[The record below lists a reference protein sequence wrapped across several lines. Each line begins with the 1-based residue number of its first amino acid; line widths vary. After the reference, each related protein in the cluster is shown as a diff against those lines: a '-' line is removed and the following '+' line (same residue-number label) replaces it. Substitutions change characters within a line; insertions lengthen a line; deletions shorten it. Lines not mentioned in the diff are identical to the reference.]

1 MTPEL
6 YQKKFERER
15 RSRFEAERL
24 LELKSRELYEA
35 NMELAKYADDLT
47 DEIESTQIQFA
58 AVKTKA
64 DTLEN
69 QTTELGLEL
78 DKANIAVFRAERRLW
93 NGIEAIKDGFALFDA
108 DDRLVAANSAYTR
121 FLTFLKDE
129 VRPGLSYERIIRTMA
144 ASGIVDF
151 DGGTEESWCKAAL
164 NRPQQ
169 QDAAS
174 SVVKLKGDHWLWAS
188 DRRTEDGDLV
198 SLVCDITPTKRRERE
213 LNDARDQAEAAN
225 RAKSAFLANMSHEIR
240 TPMNGVIGMA
250 DLLCETS
257 LDAEQMQFAETIR
270 NSGEALLVI
279 INDVLDYSKIEAG
292 KLDLFPEP
300 FNLEGCV
307 HDVVK
312 LMQPKAH
319 EKHLDLLIDYDMF
332 LPADYVGDVGRIRQV
347 LTNLVGNAVKFTS
360 QGFVLVRI
368 VGMAVGDGQQEI
380 HVVVEDSGIGIAPD
394 KLAHV
399 FGEFNQVDDQANRK
413 FEGTGLGL
421 AISKRLITL
430 MDGDV
435 WVESVL
441 GQGSC
446 FGFKVSLPI
455 SDDLRAET
463 SPVRPA
469 YSKAL
474 IVDDLEVN
482 RLILE
487 RQLGL
492 LGLDAVCCSNAPDA
506 MAMLARP
513 NHGIGVV
520 LTDHQMPDLD
530 GIWLAQNLQA
540 TQPNIPV
547 ILLTSSNGP
556 VRSHM
561 EDGLLAGCL
570 SKPILRKDL
579 CNILLSGVAE
589 TKTPST
595 PATHIPAQPAGP
607 ENRLRLLAAEDNR
620 TNQFVLSKM
629 VQSMDVDLDFASNG
643 HEAVSK
649 FKTGHYDVVFMDI
662 SMPEM
667 DGIEATGLI
676 RTYETETGQSRTPIV
691 ALTAHAMAGDAQRFL
706 DAGMDHYITKPLKK
720 AVIAEKLAE
729 IEAGFGEGSR
739 QMFPAEISEKP
750 AKHAADARL

>member
-6 YQKKFERER
+6 FQKKFERER
-15 RSRFEAERL
+15 RARLEAERL

-35 NMELAKYADDLT
+35 NMELAKYADDLS
-47 DEIESTQIQFA
+47 DEIESTQIEFD

-64 DTLEN
+64 VTLEN

-78 DKANIAVFRAERRLW
+78 DKANMAVFRAERRLW
-93 NGIEAIKDGFALFDA
+93 NGIEAIKDGFALFDST
-108 DDRLVAANSAYTR
+108 DKLVAANSAYTG
-121 FLTFLKDE
+121 FLTFLEGE

-151 DGGTEESWCKAAL
+151 DGQSEESWCKLAL
-164 NRPQQ
+164 KQHRE
-169 QDAAS
+169 QDATS
-174 SVVKLKGDHWLWAS
+174 SVVRLKGDHWLWAS
-188 DRRTEDGDLV
+188 DRRTDDGDLV

-240 TPMNGVIGMA
+240 TPMNGVVGMA

-257 LDAEQMQFAETIR
+257 LDGEQMQFAETIR

-292 KLDLFPEP
+292 KLDLFPEA
-300 FNLEGCV
+300 FNLERCV

-312 LMQPKAH
+312 LMHPKAQ
-319 EKHLDLLIDYDMF
+319 EKNLDLLIDYDMF
-332 LPADYVGDVGRIRQV
+332 LPADYIGDVGRLRQV

-368 VGMAVGDGQQEI
+368 VGMPVGDGRQEI
-380 HVVVEDSGIGIAPD
+380 HVVVEDSGIGIEPD
-394 KLAHV
+394 KLGHV
-399 FGEFNQVDDQANRK
+399 FGEFNQVDDQANRR

-421 AISKRLITL
+421 AISKRLIAM
-430 MDGDV
+430 MDGEV
-435 WVESVL
+435 WVESTP

-455 SDDLRAET
+455 SDDRRADAC
-463 SPVRPA
+463 PQDRPA
-469 YSKAL
+469 YNKAL

-492 LGLDAVCCSNAPDA
+492 LGLDVVCCATAPDA
-506 MAMLARP
+506 LATLAQP
-513 NHGIGVV
+513 GHGIDVV
-520 LTDHQMPDLD
+520 LTDHQMPELD
-530 GIWLAQNLQA
+530 GIWLARQLQM
-540 TQPNIPV
+540 TQPDLPV
-547 ILLTSSNGP
+547 ILLTSNSGP
-556 VRSHM
+556 ARSYL

-570 SKPILRKDL
+570 NKPILRKDL
-579 CNILLSGVAE
+579 RGALLSGVAE
-589 TKTPST
+589 TAPV
-595 PATHIPAQPAGP
+595 PAIAVKQPGP
-607 ENRLRLLAAEDNR
+607 PTKLANRLRLLAAEDNR
-620 TNQFVLSKM
+620 TNQYVLGKM
-629 VQSMDVDLDFASNG
+629 VQSMDVDLDFANNG
-643 HEAVSK
+643 CEAVSK
-649 FKTGHYDVVFMDI
+649 FKTGRYDVVFMDI
-662 SMPEM
+662 SMPDM

-676 RTYETETGQSRTPIV
+676 RGYEAETGQNRTPIV
-691 ALTAHAMAGDAQRFL
+691 ALTAHAMTGDAQRFL
-706 DAGMDHYITKPLKK
+706 DAGMDHYLTKPLKK

-729 IEAGFGEGSR
+729 IKAVNGSGARQAFGAITERTSR
-739 QMFPAEISEKP
+739 QT
-750 AKHAADARL
+750 ADHRV